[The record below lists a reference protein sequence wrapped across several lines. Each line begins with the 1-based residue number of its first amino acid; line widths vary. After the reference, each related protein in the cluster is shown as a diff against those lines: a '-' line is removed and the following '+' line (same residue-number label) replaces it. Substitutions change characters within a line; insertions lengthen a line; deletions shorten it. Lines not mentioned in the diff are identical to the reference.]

1 MIESYDIDSKIQRMK
16 SAKRVLT
23 TSPPN
28 NKILDSGGLETEN
41 NGMLSE
47 EANEQANIIMEKDFM
62 L

>member
-1 MIESYDIDSKIQRMK
+1 MK

-62 L
+62 LQ